1 MHKTKKYLPI
11 FAGNIY
17 VVLCLHLA
25 VAMLIQSLCRVL
37 FYLFN
42 AGLFPDM
49 TFGHFIH
56 LMRGGLRF
64 DLTAMLYTN
73 ILFIAGFV
81 LPFRFRH
88 NLIYQKTLKI
98 VFYLTNSVAIAGNCI
113 DFVYFRYTMR
123 RTTWS
128 VFQEFSND
136 KGNIALL
143 GRFLVEYWYVLLLF
157 VSMVYLMIWLCR
169 RLLASPYKKSEYDT
183 IKMRANVCIP
193 RVFVYYPLH
202 TVLMALSLALFV
214 GGVRGGFAHS
224 TRPITISNAAA
235 YVRQP
240 AETGIVISTAFS
252 VYKTLN
258 HPAYKRIDWFDEAT
272 RDSIYQPVKMGG
284 KMLNNNNIHR
294 GSISQSVHY
303 SKESENFTGKNVV
316 IIIVES
322 LSKEYIGTFNREL
335 DGGTYRG
342 YTPFIDSLIAHSR
355 TFAHSFGNG
364 LKSIDAMPSVLA
376 SIPSFPDPYV
386 LSIYSN
392 NTIRGLA
399 TLLAEKGYDCSFFHG
414 APNGSMG
421 FDAFARSS
429 GFQHYYGKNEYGNN
443 DDFDGLWAI
452 WDEPFLQ
459 FTAHT
464 LNSKTEP
471 FLGAVFTAT
480 SHHPFRVPDDCKDL
494 FPKGTEEIHQCV
506 GYTDRA
512 LRRFFETASQMPWFK
527 NTIFVITADHTNQV
541 SYPKSKTSIGGFI
554 IPVIYY
560 DPSGAIGS
568 GIEAMHVTQQIDIM
582 PTILGLLHYDK
593 PYFAFGFDAFA
604 ADTTRKNFAINYN
617 GFYNVYNDSLIL
629 QIRDGQSFAMFNYNT
644 DTLLKN
650 NILDHYPNESTIL
663 LQQYRAFHQTYVH
676 RLETNTTQ

>member
-1 MHKTKKYLPI
+1 MNKKKKYRPP
-11 FAGNIY
+11 FVGNIY
-17 VVLCLHLA
+17 LLMCLYLT
-25 VAMLIQSLCRVL
+25 VAMLMLSLCRIL
-37 FYLFN
+37 FFLFN
-42 AGLFPDM
+42 ADLFPDM
-49 TFGHFIH
+49 TFGHFAH
-56 LMRGGLRF
+56 LMHSGLRF

-88 NLIYQKTLKI
+88 NRCYQQTLKM
-98 VFYLTNSVAIAGNCI
+98 VFYITNSVAIASNCV

-136 KGNIALL
+136 GGNIALL
-143 GRFLVEYWYVLLLF
+143 GRFFAEYWYMPILLAAMIYF
-157 VSMVYLMIWLCR
+157 MIWLCR
-169 RLLASPYKKSEYDT
+169 QLANKLGIYGKRVNKSGNYMSLL
-183 IKMRANVCIP
+183 RWQ
-193 RVFVYYPLH
+193 VYYPLH

-214 GGVRGGFAHS
+214 GGVRGGFTRS

-240 AETGIVISTAFS
+240 AETGIVLSTPFS
-252 VYKTLN
+252 IYRTLN
-258 HPAYKRIDWFDEAT
+258 HPAYKRIEWFDAAT
-272 RDSIYQPVKMGG
+272 LDSIYQP
-284 KMLNNNNIHR
+284 IRYPHD
-294 GSISQSVHY
+294 SA
-303 SKESENFTGKNVV
+303 NFTGKNVV

-335 DGGTYRG
+335 DGGRYRG
-342 YTPFIDSLIAHSR
+342 YTPFLDSLIAHSR

-364 LKSIDAMPSVLA
+364 MKSIDAMPSVLA

-392 NTIRGLA
+392 NTIKGLA

-421 FDAFARSS
+421 FDAFAQSS
-429 GFQHYYGKNEYGNN
+429 GFQHYYGKDEYGNN
-443 DDFDGLWAI
+443 NDFDGLWAI

-480 SHHPFRVPDDCKDL
+480 SHHPFRVPDHCKDL

-512 LRRFFETASQMPWFK
+512 LQRFFETASQMEWFK

-541 SYPKSKTSIGGFI
+541 SYPKSKTSIGGFV

-560 DPSGAIGS
+560 DPSGIIGT
-568 GIEAMHVTQQIDIM
+568 GIDTMRVTQQIDIM
-582 PTILGLLHYDK
+582 PTILGLLNYDK

-604 ADTTRKNFAINYN
+604 RDTAQTNFVINYN
-617 GFYNVYNDSLIL
+617 GFYNIYNDSLLL
-629 QIRDGQSFAMFNYNT
+629 QIRDGQLFAMFNYSA
-644 DTLLKN
+644 DTLLTD
-650 NILDHYPNESTIL
+650 NILARRPKESATL
-663 LQQYRAFHQTYVH
+663 LQQYRAFHQTYIH
-676 RLETNTTQ
+676 RLETNTTQY